1 MPPVDQMQQRRL
13 PSSLVEQANGP
24 RGGPAE
30 AVRACAVDAMTA
42 PIASKTNSRLLA
54 ASACAPLQCEQGCPP
69 RAHRGVLDPSS
80 PASSA
85 RLEMPSLV

>member
-1 MPPVDQMQQRRL
+1 MEWL
-13 PSSLVEQANGP
+13 ALVVQSGPRAANGP

-42 PIASKTNSRLLA
+42 PMGSKADSRLLA
-54 ASACAPLQCEQGCPP
+54 ASTSLRLQCEQSCPP
-69 RAHRGVLDPSS
+69 RAHRGVRDPSS
-80 PASSA
+80 AASSA